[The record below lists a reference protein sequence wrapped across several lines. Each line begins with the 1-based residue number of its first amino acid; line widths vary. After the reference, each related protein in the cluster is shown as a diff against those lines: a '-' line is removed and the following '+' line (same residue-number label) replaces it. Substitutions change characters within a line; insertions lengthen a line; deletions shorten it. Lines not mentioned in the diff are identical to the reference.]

1 MTLDTL
7 LVAEDLLLLL
17 TDDRTGKLVI
27 ASNQVDIALGGAM
40 LVELA
45 LAERVAVAGGAAAV
59 RKGRV
64 IVTDAGPTSDVLL
77 DEALT
82 VLGRRQGKRPKD
94 VVGPLGKGLR
104 ARLDAR
110 LANRGLLRERSGKI
124 LGVVPTHRWPA
135 VDTTHEDSLRASVG
149 DALRAAAT
157 DDAHVGA
164 LISLLHAARA
174 TEKAVDPRAVGVTKK
189 ELKANAK
196 RIAEGNWGAE
206 AVRAAIDELT
216 GAMAAAVTSTTIA
229 AGS

>member
-1 MTLDTL
+1 VTLDTL

-64 IVTDAGPTSDVLL
+64 IVADAGPTSDVLL
-77 DEALT
+77 DEALA
-82 VLGRRQGKRPKD
+82 VLGRRQGERPKD

-189 ELKANAK
+189 ELKAHAE
-196 RIAEGNWGAE
+196 RIADGNWGAE